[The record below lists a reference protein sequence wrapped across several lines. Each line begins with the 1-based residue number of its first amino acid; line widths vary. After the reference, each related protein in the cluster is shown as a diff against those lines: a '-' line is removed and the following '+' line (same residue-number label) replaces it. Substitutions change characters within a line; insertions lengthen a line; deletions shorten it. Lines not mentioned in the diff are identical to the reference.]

1 MMVVKHIF
9 INFQQSG
16 NVDKRRK
23 VDAEC
28 RAFNKEWE
36 NKYFLSKL
44 LKAHRLPVVL
54 LLVLFFNNFGE
65 PRVRFATFLLL

>member
-1 MMVVKHIF
+1 MLT
-9 INFQQSG
+9 
-16 NVDKRRK
+16 KRRK

-28 RAFNKEWE
+28 RAFNREWE

-54 LLVLFFNNFGE
+54 LSVPFVDNFGE

>member
-1 MMVVKHIF
+1 MLTK
-9 INFQQSG
+9 S
-16 NVDKRRK
+16 RK

-54 LLVLFFNNFGE
+54 LSVPFLTILVNHVFDLQ
-65 PRVRFATFLLL
+65 RFCGCK